1 MFGCLEAVWLKSWIK
16 RTEVMGAK
24 RSLEDCRRGNSMIF
38 QWCATESS
46 QCLIIPR
53 SEFDQTPKK
62 LPRSS
67 AKMFVS
73 EECPNHKL
81 FHVTLQLFVS
91 VNASYHNDIM
101 SRMMESRCFFFCGHV
116 FVIEIPSSL
125 FGILMILVRRELLPR
140 NGPSTMLTRGSR
152 CGNMF
157 WFVMI
162 CHAPPVTFKERLKID
177 LDSFYHSSTSEMQLS
192 RALYLSAI
200 TALCNYST
208 MFN

>member
-101 SRMMESRCFFFCGHV
+101 SRMMESRFFLRTCFRDWDTVQPLRDPDDFGEEGTPSKKRPKHNADEGEQVWQHV
-116 FVIEIPSSL
+116 L
-125 FGILMILVRRELLPR
+125 
-140 NGPSTMLTRGSR
+140 
-152 CGNMF
+152 
-157 WFVMI
+157 I
-162 CHAPPVTFKERLKID
+162 CHD
-177 LDSFYHSSTSEMQLS
+177 LSCTSCHVQ
-192 RALYLSAI
+192 R
-200 TALCNYST
+200 TT
-208 MFN
+208 

>member
-101 SRMMESRCFFFCGHV
+101 SRMMESRCFFFADMFSWLRYRPASSGSWWFWWGGNSFQETAQAQCWRGGAGVATCFDLSCTSCHV
-116 FVIEIPSSL
+116 Q
-125 FGILMILVRRELLPR
+125 R
-140 NGPSTMLTRGSR
+140 TT
-152 CGNMF
+152 
-157 WFVMI
+157 
-162 CHAPPVTFKERLKID
+162 
-177 LDSFYHSSTSEMQLS
+177 
-192 RALYLSAI
+192 
-200 TALCNYST
+200 
-208 MFN
+208 